1 MLNYIQNTNDYFPS
15 NYFGEEFHKNVLNK
29 ANYTADQIK
38 DCNTR
43 IRALRQPYFEYKT
56 AFLKAKVD
64 IDKIEKTHH
73 FHTKLLKALGYEG
86 DKTEYDDLFLI
97 NADKKQVIPVRHK
110 LYRGEQPHLF
120 IMEMKAMI
128 QINQETVVEGL
139 FDQQYH
145 SSQWKNVFKF
155 KENGVSL
162 SPSIINRAV
171 SELFQLKHGQSP
183 KFILMLAGNMIFL
196 IEKERWFEG
205 AYLQFDLEKLF
216 EESAL
221 SSQINYL
228 SLLFALIGKP
238 HLAPDADA
246 VLMETLGE
254 EAYKTAAGVTDTLKD
269 GVIHVV
275 EAIANEAIWYLKRN
289 QLWNE
294 TDKVP
299 NLPTFDANDKSVAQT
314 LRDEALIM
322 AYRLLFLFYAESR
335 PTLSILPMNDAD
347 YLNGYSLEKL
357 RDLELVP
364 LESQRTRDGY
374 FFHASFQRLFDLL
387 ENGFNA
393 NGESKTFAI
402 RRIDSPIFKQ
412 AELSILQHIEI
423 RNHVWQNIIQEL
435 SLTTVTNGKRK
446 RKERISYANLSI
458 EQLGSVYENLLAFRG
473 FFAETDLCEVHKKGK
488 PEEGTFLVSWGRMD
502 DFKADEILRNESYEP
517 IKIPKGQFLYRLS
530 GRDRQ
535 KSASYYTP
543 KVLTETTVH
552 YTLKPILERPEL
564 RANDLLEF
572 KILEP
577 AMGAANFHAE
587 VIHQLAEAYLER
599 KQAEQKRQINPND
612 YVTERQKVKAYIAT
626 NNVYGVDLNPTAVEF
641 GKLAL
646 WLNVIHENMEVPFF
660 GYRVTAGNA
669 VVGAWLKVYEKKAFI
684 AEPKSKSS
692 QQFKTKKWWETAPK
706 MLPFENG
713 KINRKPTEIYH
724 FLLPDYNMVAS
735 ANIALLKTDYKDEA
749 KKVQDWRKQF
759 CQPIRQTDF
768 QRLQRVCET
777 IDTLLEEHYVFQ
789 QEVNALTKNDYH
801 VWGSEPITETQKQ
814 LSYAEKQ
821 RFADLRKRPN
831 APFAMIQNIMNY
843 WTALWFWEVQEA
855 EQLPTYNDFLKDIET
870 ILSAEM
876 KQKIAEIPTDL
887 FGKPLPQDLFSS
899 QTILKESR
907 NVEKKNLVDKLIQ
920 ETADAAASNVF
931 YKSKRINLVQQ
942 YAKNQ
947 RFFHYQLEFLE
958 VFKERGGFDIIV
970 GNPPWVKLQFDEKG
984 IISEN
989 FPEVMIRKT
998 SSSQV
1003 RKKLSTYFEK
1013 TTNLKTTYLAEY
1025 SDTESSATFLN
1036 AMQNFP
1042 LLKGQQTNLYKCVLE
1057 NGFNLIAKQGMMG
1070 LVHPDG
1076 IYDDPKGQPLR
1087 KAIYKRLKYHFQFQ
1101 NAFNLFAE
1109 VAHREKYSSNIYS
1122 GNIGKV
1128 GFYNIN
1134 NLFHPSTINGC
1145 FVNKNE
1151 QATPDGI
1158 KTFSESEDKF
1168 VWNSKPHFDRKI
1180 FFTET
1185 ELSVLAKTFEDS
1197 EDWETAK
1204 LVSVHAQQII
1214 SVLEKLSL
1222 FSSKVGDFNNM
1233 TSEGWHE
1240 TNAQNKG
1247 IIQRETKYPNL
1258 DNFEMIYSGP
1268 HFYVG
1273 NPIYKTPREK
1283 CVEKADYDVIDL
1295 MEMDENYIART
1306 NYIPAEN
1313 LEDFENRIDGL
1324 EIIKYQTDGKPIYD
1338 NWINYYKIVWS
1349 KMLNQAGERTLQ
1361 SALVYPKISHID
1373 ACNSVI
1379 FSNEKRLI
1387 EFLGLTQSIPLDFFI
1402 KTTGKAT
1409 LRGNITNFLP
1419 LGISETYYKRIAI
1432 RTLLL
1437 NCLTRPYADLWE
1449 RHFESDF
1456 IHEKW
1461 SIEDNRLKDFSSLTE
1476 KWCWD
1481 IPLRNYFERRQA
1493 LIEIDVLSA
1502 MALGLTLEELKLIYE
1517 VQFPVLQQNEADT
1530 WYDTTGNIVF
1540 TCSKGLTGVGLGRKE
1555 WNEVKDYKSGE
1566 TYTHTITK
1574 SELYQGKE
1582 VVYYAPFRKC
1592 DRVGDYEKAWKFFER
1607 LTVDG

>member
-145 SSQWKNVFKF
+145 NSQWKNVFKF

-221 SSQINYL
+221 PSQRNYL
-228 SLLFALIGKP
+228 ALLFALIGKP

-254 EAYKTAAGVTDTLKD
+254 EAYKSAAGVTDTLKE

-564 RANDLLEF
+564 KADDLLEF

-749 KKVQDWRKQF
+749 KTVQDWRKDF

-768 QRLQRVCET
+768 QRLQRICMT
-777 IDTLLEEHYVFQ
+777 IDTLLEEHYTFQ
-789 QEVNALTKNDYH
+789 QEVNALTKNDYQ
-801 VWGSEPITETQKQ
+801 VWGSEPIPNLPRFRDEPSLEREGDNTRHDKAEFRHQAPFPFKGRVGDGLT
-814 LSYAEKQ
+814 YAEKQ

-855 EQLPTYNDFLKDIET
+855 EQLPNYNDFLKDIET

-887 FGKPLPQDLFSS
+887 FGNPMPQDLFSS
-899 QTILKESR
+899 QTTLKESR
-907 NVEKKNLVDKLIQ
+907 NIEKKNLVDKLIQ
-920 ETADAAASNVF
+920 KATDAAASNIF
-931 YKSKRINLVQQ
+931 YQSKRINLVQQ

-958 VFKERGGFDIIV
+958 VFIERGGFDVIV

-1003 RKKLSTYFEK
+1003 RKKLPTYFDK
-1013 TTNLKTTYLAEY
+1013 TTDLKPTYLSEY
-1025 SDTESSATFLN
+1025 TDTESSATFLN
-1036 AMQNFP
+1036 AIQNFP
-1042 LLKGQQTNLYKCVLE
+1042 LLKGQQTDLYKCVLE
-1057 NGFNLIAKQGMMG
+1057 NGFNLIAPQGMMG
-1070 LVHPDG
+1070 LVHPES
-1076 IYDDPKGQPLR
+1076 IYDDPNGKPLR
-1087 KAIYKRLKYHFQFQ
+1087 KAIYLRLKYHFQFV
-1101 NAFNLFAE
+1101 NVLHLFKE
-1109 VAHREKYSSNIYS
+1109 ILHWITYGINVYS
-1122 GNIGKV
+1122 GKSEKEIS
-1128 GFYNIN
+1128 FTSIN
-1134 NLFHPSTINGC
+1134 NLFHPSTIKSSIIHDG
-1145 FVNKNE
+1145 KGLPE
-1151 QATPDGI
+1151 GI
-1158 KTFSESEDKF
+1158 KRKEVRDDIITFSWNTNPHKDRIIQFDIDKL
-1168 VWNSKPHFDRKI
+1168 KI
-1180 FFTET
+1180 
-1185 ELSVLAKTFEDS
+1185 LAKTFEDS
-1197 EDWETAK
+1197 DDWQTAK
-1204 LVSVHAQQII
+1204 LVSIHAQSII
-1214 SVLEKLSL
+1214 TILNKLSL
-1222 FSSKVGDFNNM
+1222 FSSKVRDFENM

-1240 TNAQNKG
+1240 TNAQDKG
-1247 IIQRETKYPNL
+1247 IIKRQTKYANL
-1258 DNFEMIYSGP
+1258 DEYEMIYSGP
-1268 HFYVG
+1268 HLFVG
-1273 NPIYKTPREK
+1273 NPYYKNPTEHCTK
-1283 CVEKADYDVIDL
+1283 HLDYDVIDL
-1295 MEMDENYIART
+1295 TEIDEDYTARANYTPI
-1306 NYIPAEN
+1306 ES
-1313 LEDFENRIDGL
+1313 LEGFQRRIDGL
-1324 EIIKYQTDGKPIYD
+1324 NIIKYDIKGKPVYD
-1338 NWINYYKIVWS
+1338 NWIDYYKVAFR
-1349 KMLNQAGERTLQ
+1349 KMVGSSSERTL
-1361 SALVYPKISHID
+1361 SGAIIPPKTSHID
-1373 ACNSVI
+1373 SCNTVI
-1379 FSNEKRLI
+1379 FSDNKKLI
-1387 EFLGLTQSIPLDFFI
+1387 ELGGLT
-1402 KTTGKAT
+1402 
-1409 LRGNITNFLP
+1409 
-1419 LGISETYYKRIAI
+1419 
-1432 RTLLL
+1432 
-1437 NCLTRPYADLWE
+1437 
-1449 RHFESDF
+1449 
-1456 IHEKW
+1456 
-1461 SIEDNRLKDFSSLTE
+1461 
-1476 KWCWD
+1476 
-1481 IPLRNYFERRQA
+1481 
-1493 LIEIDVLSA
+1493 
-1502 MALGLTLEELKLIYE
+1502 
-1517 VQFPVLQQNEADT
+1517 
-1530 WYDTTGNIVF
+1530 
-1540 TCSKGLTGVGLGRKE
+1540 
-1555 WNEVKDYKSGE
+1555 
-1566 TYTHTITK
+1566 
-1574 SELYQGKE
+1574 
-1582 VVYYAPFRKC
+1582 
-1592 DRVGDYEKAWKFFER
+1592 
-1607 LTVDG
+1607 